1 MFARFP
7 HAGHRY
13 GRLPPAPLFGYPP
26 PPYRPQIAHMR
37 PQTGSVSGSV
47 PGMTEPTTAEPSAEP
62 LVVLSM
68 GGGIQSTTLAL
79 LCAAGVFRPPQVA
92 VFADTGCEPE
102 YVYAT
107 IRAVSDLVPFPVV
120 TTTNRGRDLADDTAA
135 AVNSLGAPGWVSIP
149 AFVRRPNGKVG
160 MAVRQCTEH
169 YKLRP
174 IERAIRAH
182 MGITRLSDR
191 NRADIYLG
199 ITTDEIARV
208 RPNRNPYLTNRYP
221 LLDAGWSRADCAKW
235 LDDHHPNLRVGKSA
249 CVICP
254 YRSDAGWARLRHD
267 DPDGFRRAVAVD
279 AAIRHTGGAAGERF
293 LHSSARPL
301 DQAVA
306 EPAPTLFGGAEDAE
320 CSGGC
325 FL

>member
-1 MFARFP
+1 
-7 HAGHRY
+7 
-13 GRLPPAPLFGYPP
+13 
-26 PPYRPQIAHMR
+26 
-37 PQTGSVSGSV
+37 
-47 PGMTEPTTAEPSAEP
+47 MTEPTTTTAAEP
-62 LVVLSM
+62 LRVLSL
-68 GGGIQSTTLAL
+68 GGGIQSTALAL
-79 LCAAGVFRPPQVA
+79 MCAAGVFRPPDVA
-92 VFADTGCEPE
+92 VFADTGCEPD

-107 IRAVSDLVPFPVV
+107 ISAVSERVPFPVV
-120 TTTNRGRDLADDTAA
+120 TTTNRGRDLADDVTAN
-135 AVNSLGAPGWVSIP
+135 VNSLGAPGWVSIP
-149 AFVRRPNGKVG
+149 AFVRRPDGGIG
-160 MAVRQCTEH
+160 MGVRQCTEH

-182 MGITRLSDR
+182 MGITRLSNR

-208 RPNRNPYLTNRYP
+208 RTNRNPYLTNRYP
-221 LLDAGWSRADCAKW
+221 LLDGGWSRADCALW
-235 LDDHHPNLRVGKSA
+235 LSDNYPEVPVGKSA

-279 AAIRHTGGAAGERF
+279 AAIRHTGGDHGDRY
-293 LHSSARPL
+293 LHSSGRPL

-306 EPAPTLFGGAEDAE
+306 DPAPTLFGGAEDAE